1 MYVNVE
7 SKVVSNAISRCWTFN
22 DLDRTGTYSPAAS
35 LAAVEESAFVVGSSS
50 IRALQTRCVMVAV
63 VSMHRYADV
72 KPSREPHL
80 KNNQHLKRPNR
91 TAAALESV
99 LQRISHRTAELR
111 AGGALS
117 LLMLMQ
123 IAGDIWALEQ
133 RLCVCCLQLYT
144 AADRAQIVA
153 AADQIDD
160 QLLSAAVAFKH
171 ALHEECRY
179 RSTPSCSPLKPACFP
194 ISNRESLLIASAL
207 QTPDHFSP
215 AVAGGS
221 CTDFKRLQQ
230 PYSTWSLHRLCCTR
244 ILLMFLCSALIVY
257 VGVSSSTSS
266 SISSNSSSSSW
277 ANCARLS

>member
-1 MYVNVE
+1 MYVSIE
-7 SKVVSNAISRCWTFN
+7 SKVMNNGISRCWASN
-22 DLDRTGTYSPAAS
+22 DLDRTGTCS

-80 KNNQHLKRPNR
+80 KNNQHFKRPNR

-99 LQRISHRTAELR
+99 LQRISYRISESR

-123 IAGDIWALEQ
+123 IAGDIWTLEQ
-133 RLCVCCLQLYT
+133 RVCVCCLQLYT

-160 QLLSAAVAFKH
+160 QLLSAAVAFKRT
-171 ALHEECRY
+171 LQEECRY
-179 RSTPSCSPLKPACFP
+179 PPVAALNPPHASRS
-194 ISNRESLLIASAL
+194 
-207 QTPDHFSP
+207 QTVNLF
-215 AVAGGS
+215 
-221 CTDFKRLQQ
+221 
-230 PYSTWSLHRLCCTR
+230 
-244 ILLMFLCSALIVY
+244 
-257 VGVSSSTSS
+257 
-266 SISSNSSSSSW
+266 
-277 ANCARLS
+277 